1 MSTVD
6 VILTQPI
13 ENNTSSMIRS
23 LSIIRELPNM
33 GLHVICYCPYPDKN
47 GKYNNGDISIKD
59 VTIRR
64 YGPRQ
69 KIKIA
74 EDSINGSK
82 GIRQII
88 IVVAYKLFKKVD
100 VFGSSLQFLK
110 YRKYLKTMIKK
121 DNCDILLTFSDP
133 MPTHMIGKY
142 CSSAV
147 KEKYIQQWGD
157 PLAADTIAKTALPK
171 CIRKIIER
179 NLIKK
184 ADRICYVSPLTYE
197 EQKRMFPKYADRMLF
212 LPTPSVE
219 YKHTFIKNS
228 KIKLGYFGSYNLLA
242 RDIRPLYD
250 AIIKASSFELYLIG
264 DSDISLQP
272 KDNVF
277 IKNRVSCNE
286 VEEYVDQVDILVC
299 LMNSKGKQIPGKMY
313 HYAGSYKEILVIKDG
328 ECGDEIEKYFSQFNR
343 YTFVENNK
351 ESILDILSNYSNNGI
366 PDRKPLKQFS
376 PDVIARQLLESD

>member
-64 YGPRQ
+64 YGPQQ
-69 KIKIA
+69 KIKIV

-142 CSSAV
+142 CSSVV
-147 KEKYIQQWGD
+147 KEKYIQQWGVGSGHNCKD
-157 PLAADTIAKTALPK
+157 SSAKV
-171 CIRKIIER
+171 
-179 NLIKK
+179 
-184 ADRICYVSPLTYE
+184 Y
-197 EQKRMFPKYADRMLF
+197 QKNYR
-212 LPTPSVE
+212 
-219 YKHTFIKNS
+219 
-228 KIKLGYFGSYNLLA
+228 
-242 RDIRPLYD
+242 
-250 AIIKASSFELYLIG
+250 
-264 DSDISLQP
+264 
-272 KDNVF
+272 
-277 IKNRVSCNE
+277 
-286 VEEYVDQVDILVC
+286 
-299 LMNSKGKQIPGKMY
+299 
-313 HYAGSYKEILVIKDG
+313 
-328 ECGDEIEKYFSQFNR
+328 
-343 YTFVENNK
+343 K
-351 ESILDILSNYSNNGI
+351 ESD
-366 PDRKPLKQFS
+366 
-376 PDVIARQLLESD
+376 